1 MTKAELKVAQKHL
14 SKDPIMKELIETLDA
29 PIFTVSN
36 NLFFDIV
43 DSIVSQQLSTKAAA
57 TILKRFLD
65 LFETKPAPTP
75 EEILQQSDESMRAAG
90 LSFQKIKYV
99 KGLSQAIINKELDLK
114 DIPNLSDEEIIN
126 ELTKIKGI
134 GRWTA
139 EMILMFSLHRP
150 DIFSIGD
157 LGLRN
162 AVSKLYSIDRD
173 NLKEIEK
180 IAVCWSPFRTLASRY
195 LWKSL
200 NNTPSI

>member
-1 MTKAELKVAQKHL
+1 MTKAELKVAQQHL
-14 SKDPIMKELIETLDA
+14 SKDPIMKKLIETLDA

-99 KGLSQAIINKELDLK
+99 KGLSQAIINKDLDLK
-114 DIPNLSDEEIIN
+114 NIPNLSDEEIIT

-150 DIFSIGD
+150 DIFSVGD

-162 AVSKLYSIDRD
+162 AVSKLYGIDRD
-173 NLKEIEK
+173 NLKGIEK
-180 IAVCWSPFRTLASRY
+180 IAVSWSPFRTLASRY